1 MFNYSAGPSVRRG
14 QSGLKRKKAGLR
26 RMFFSSLRDY
36 AAINVMMA
44 SRSQKWSLSYRIGE
58 VNMKLYVPVSRILR
72 EENFSFSLLP
82 NGPIGPI
89 ESIERARLRL
99 ARLILLLS
107 LIFAVS
113 STALSQQTSKQS
125 SVESIPTA
133 EFARMIREFSE
144 DGGYFMSDNFTSNE
158 TSYLHVVDKLRELG
172 VTGGAYIGVG
182 PEQNFT
188 YIAKVRPRIAFI
200 VDIRR
205 QAMIQHLMYKAIFQ
219 LSPNRAQF
227 LARLL
232 SKPLPKDSAPPKDD
246 APVADLIAF
255 FGKIAATDQA
265 FAANLAE
272 IKKTIQE
279 DFQFPLSDGDRQ
291 ALEYVYKS
299 FRENGLD
306 IAFRLD
312 ASYYGGYFP
321 SFKDL
326 ALQTDLNG
334 KTGNFLAGA
343 EDYNF
348 IRSMQKKN
356 LIIPIVGDFSGPK
369 ALGAVGDYL
378 RKNGLSV
385 ASFYTSNVEQY
396 LFDSAV
402 FDGFAK
408 NVRKLPIDD
417 KSVFIRAVFHMRY
430 THPARKQDHMSVTL
444 LQRMKVFLK
453 DFDDGLY
460 PSYRELIVT
469 NYIAP

>member
-1 MFNYSAGPSVRRG
+1 
-14 QSGLKRKKAGLR
+14 
-26 RMFFSSLRDY
+26 
-36 AAINVMMA
+36 MMA

-58 VNMKLYVPVSRILR
+58 VNMKLCFYVSRILR
-72 EENFSFSLLP
+72 EGHFSFSLLP
-82 NGPIGPI
+82 TQPI
-89 ESIERARLRL
+89 EPVQATSGARLRL
-99 ARLILLLS
+99 ARLTLLLS
-107 LIFAVS
+107 LIFVVS
-113 STALSQQTSKQS
+113 SPTFSQQYSKQS
-125 SVESIPTA
+125 SVESISTA

-158 TSYLHVVDKLRELG
+158 TSYLHVVDKLKELG
-172 VTGGAYIGVG
+172 VAGGAYIGVG

-188 YIAKVRPRIAFI
+188 YIAKIRPRIAFI

-205 QAMIQHLMYKAIFQ
+205 QAMIQHLMYKAIFH

-227 LARLL
+227 LSRLL
-232 SKPLPKDSAPPKDD
+232 SKPLPKDGAPAPLPRED
-246 APVADLIAF
+246 APAADLMTF
-255 FGKIAATDQA
+255 FGKITATDQA
-265 FAANLAE
+265 YAADLAE

-279 DFQFPLSDGDRQ
+279 DFQFPLSDADRLS
-291 ALEYVYKS
+291 LEYVFKS

-321 SFKDL
+321 SLKDL

-334 KTGNFLAGA
+334 KTGNFLASA

-348 IRSMQKKN
+348 VRSMQKKN
-356 LIIPIVGDFSGPK
+356 LIIPIVGDFSGGK
-369 ALGAVGDYL
+369 ALSAVGDYL
-378 RKNGLSV
+378 RKNGLAV
-385 ASFYTSNVEQY
+385 TSFYTSNVEQY

-402 FDGFAK
+402 FEGFAK
-408 NVRKLPIDD
+408 NIKKLPLDD

>member
-1 MFNYSAGPSVRRG
+1 
-14 QSGLKRKKAGLR
+14 
-26 RMFFSSLRDY
+26 
-36 AAINVMMA
+36 
-44 SRSQKWSLSYRIGE
+44 
-58 VNMKLYVPVSRILR
+58 MKLYLYVSRVSR
-72 EENFSFSLLP
+72 GGYSSVSLLP
-82 NGPIGPI
+82 TRG
-89 ESIERARLRL
+89 ARLQI
-99 ARLILLLS
+99 ARLILLLLS
-107 LIFAVS
+107 IFVAS
-113 STALSQQTSKQS
+113 PALSQQSAKQAALE
-125 SVESIPTA
+125 SVPAA
-133 EFARMIREFSE
+133 EFARIVREFSE
-144 DGGYFMSDNFTSNE
+144 EGGYFMSDNFTSNE

-205 QAMIQHLMYKAIFQ
+205 QAMIQHLMYKAIFH

-227 LARLL
+227 LSRLL
-232 SKPLPKDSAPPKDD
+232 SKPLPKEGATAPLVREDASA
-246 APVADLIAF
+246 ADLVAF
-255 FGKIAATDQA
+255 FGRIAATDQA
-265 FAANLAE
+265 YAANLAE
-272 IKKTIQE
+272 IKKVIQE
-279 DFQFPLSDGDRQ
+279 GFQFAFSDRDREH
-291 ALEYVYKS
+291 LEYVYKS

-321 SFKDL
+321 SLKEL

-334 KTGNFLAGA
+334 KTGNFLASA
-343 EDYNF
+343 DDYNF
-348 IRSMQKKN
+348 VHDMQKKN
-356 LIIPIVGDFSGPK
+356 LIIPIVGDFSGAK
-369 ALGAVGDYL
+369 ALTAIGDYL
-378 RKNGLSV
+378 RKNGLTV
-385 ASFYTSNVEQY
+385 TSFYTSNVEQY

-408 NVRKLPIDD
+408 NVKKLPINDQ
-417 KSVFIRAVFHMRY
+417 SVFIRAVFHMRY

-453 DFDDGLY
+453 DFDEGLY

>member
-1 MFNYSAGPSVRRG
+1 
-14 QSGLKRKKAGLR
+14 
-26 RMFFSSLRDY
+26 
-36 AAINVMMA
+36 
-44 SRSQKWSLSYRIGE
+44 
-58 VNMKLYVPVSRILR
+58 MKLYFYVSRILR
-72 EENFSFSLLP
+72 EGHFSFSLLP
-82 NGPIGPI
+82 AKTMGG
-89 ESIERARLRL
+89 ARLRL
-99 ARLILLLS
+99 ARLTLLLS
-107 LIFAVS
+107 LIFAITS
-113 STALSQQTSKQS
+113 PALSQQTSKQA
-125 SVESIPTA
+125 SVESIPIA
-133 EFARMIREFSE
+133 EFSRIIREFSE

-158 TSYLHVVDKLRELG
+158 TSYLHVVDKLKELG
-172 VTGGAYIGVG
+172 VAGGAYIGVG

-188 YIAKVRPRIAFI
+188 YIAKIRPRIAFI

-219 LSPNRAQF
+219 LSPTRAQF
-227 LARLL
+227 LSRLL
-232 SKPLPKDSAPPKDD
+232 SKPLPKDGAPAPPPKDD
-246 APVADLIAF
+246 APAADLIAF

-272 IKKTIQE
+272 IKKIIQE
-279 DFQFPLSDGDRQ
+279 DFQFPLSDKDRE
-291 ALEYVYKS
+291 ALDYVYKS

-321 SFKDL
+321 SLKDL

-348 IRSMQKKN
+348 VRSMQKKN
-356 LIIPIVGDFSGPK
+356 LIIPIVGDFSGAK
-369 ALGAVGDYL
+369 ALTAVGDYL
-378 RKNGLSV
+378 RKNGLTV
-385 ASFYTSNVEQY
+385 TSFYTSNVEQY

-402 FDGFAK
+402 FEGFTK

-444 LQRMKVFLK
+444 LQRMSVFLK
-453 DFDDGLY
+453 DFDEGLY

>member
-1 MFNYSAGPSVRRG
+1 
-14 QSGLKRKKAGLR
+14 
-26 RMFFSSLRDY
+26 
-36 AAINVMMA
+36 
-44 SRSQKWSLSYRIGE
+44 
-58 VNMKLYVPVSRILR
+58 MKPYFHVSRVSR

-82 NGPIGPI
+82 IWLIWPNG
-89 ESIERARLRL
+89 RAKRHGLRL
-99 ARLILLLS
+99 ARLTLLLS
-107 LIFAVS
+107 LIFAVFS
-113 STALSQQTSKQS
+113 PAFSQQSSKQS
-125 SVESIPTA
+125 LIEGISTA
-133 EFARMIREFSE
+133 EFARMIRDFSE

-158 TSYLHVVDKLRELG
+158 TSYLHIVDKLKELG

-188 YIAKVRPRIAFI
+188 YIAKIRPRIAFI
-200 VDIRR
+200 IDVRR

-227 LARLL
+227 LSRLL
-232 SKPLPKDSAPPKDD
+232 SKPLPPSPAPSPASSPKPPLKDDGPAPALRDD
-246 APVADLIAF
+246 APAADLMAYI
-255 FGKIAATDQA
+255 GKITATDQA

-272 IKKTIQE
+272 IKKVIQE
-279 DFQFPLSDGDRQ
+279 DFQISLSDQDRQ
-291 ALEYVYKS
+291 SLEYIYKS

-321 SFKDL
+321 SLKDL

-348 IRSMQKKN
+348 VRSMHKKN
-356 LIIPIVGDFSGPK
+356 LIIPIVGDFSGAK
-369 ALGAVGDYL
+369 ALSAVGEYL
-378 RKNGLSV
+378 RKNGLTV
-385 ASFYTSNVEQY
+385 TSFYTSNVEQY

-453 DFDDGLY
+453 DFDEGLY

>member
-1 MFNYSAGPSVRRG
+1 
-14 QSGLKRKKAGLR
+14 
-26 RMFFSSLRDY
+26 
-36 AAINVMMA
+36 
-44 SRSQKWSLSYRIGE
+44 
-58 VNMKLYVPVSRILR
+58 
-72 EENFSFSLLP
+72 
-82 NGPIGPI
+82 
-89 ESIERARLRL
+89 
-99 ARLILLLS
+99 
-107 LIFAVS
+107 LIFVVTS
-113 STALSQQTSKQS
+113 PALPQQSSKQNS
-125 SVESIPTA
+125 LESIPTA
-133 EFARMIREFSE
+133 DFARMIREFSE

-172 VTGGAYIGVG
+172 ITGGAYIGVG

-188 YIAKVRPRIAFI
+188 YIAKIRPRIAFI

-205 QAMIQHLMYKAIFQ
+205 QAMIQHLMYKAIFH

-227 LARLL
+227 LSRLL
-232 SKPLPKDSAPPKDD
+232 SKPLPKEGAPAPLARDD
-246 APVADLIAF
+246 ASAADLMAF

-265 FAANLAE
+265 YAANLAE

-279 DFQFPLSDGDRQ
+279 DFQFPLSDRDRES
-291 ALEYVYKS
+291 LEYVYKS

-343 EDYNF
+343 DDYNF
-348 IRSMQKKN
+348 VRAMQKKN
-356 LIIPIVGDFSGPK
+356 LIIPVVGDFSGTK
-369 ALGAVGDYL
+369 ALAAVGDYL
-378 RKNGLSV
+378 RKNGLTV
-385 ASFYTSNVEQY
+385 TSFYTSNVEQY

-402 FDGFAK
+402 FEGFAK

-453 DFDDGLY
+453 DFDEGLY

>member
-1 MFNYSAGPSVRRG
+1 
-14 QSGLKRKKAGLR
+14 
-26 RMFFSSLRDY
+26 
-36 AAINVMMA
+36 
-44 SRSQKWSLSYRIGE
+44 
-58 VNMKLYVPVSRILR
+58 MKLYFYVSRILR
-72 EENFSFSLLP
+72 EGHFSFSLLP
-82 NGPIGPI
+82 ARTLGG
-89 ESIERARLRL
+89 ARLRL
-99 ARLILLLS
+99 ARLTLLMLS
-107 LIFAVS
+107 IIAATS
-113 STALSQQTSKQS
+113 PALAQQASKQS
-125 SVESIPTA
+125 SVESIPIA
-133 EFARMIREFSE
+133 EFSRMIREFSE

-158 TSYLHVVDKLRELG
+158 TSYLHVVDKLKELG

-188 YIAKVRPRIAFI
+188 YIAKIRPRIAFI

-219 LSPNRAQF
+219 LSSTRAQF
-227 LARLL
+227 ISRLM
-232 SKPLPKDSAPPKDD
+232 SKPLPKDSAPRED
-246 APVADLIAF
+246 ATAADLLGF

-265 FAANLAE
+265 YAANLAE

-279 DFQFPLSDGDRQ
+279 DFQFPLSDPDRVT
-291 ALEYVYKS
+291 LEYVFKS

-321 SFKDL
+321 SLKDL

-334 KTGNFLAGA
+334 KTGNFLASA
-343 EDYNF
+343 DDYNF
-348 IRSMQKKN
+348 VRSMQKKN
-356 LIIPIVGDFSGPK
+356 LIIPIVGDFSGSK
-369 ALGAVGDYL
+369 ALTAVGDYL
-378 RKNGLSV
+378 RNNGLTV
-385 ASFYTSNVEQY
+385 TSFYTSNVEQY

-453 DFDDGLY
+453 DFDEGLY